1 MNKDKKTFNL
11 PTDFAQVASEI
22 MAWTFFLV
30 MLGELAWS
38 EGDKKR
44 ILQFYNKV
52 A

>member
-30 MLGELAWS
+30 MLGEIAWS
-38 EGDKKR
+38 ETGKKK
-44 ILQFYNKV
+44 IINFYKKI
-52 A
+52 

>member
-1 MNKDKKTFNL
+1 MKKVEKTFNL
-11 PTDFAQVASEI
+11 TTDFAQIASEI

-52 A
+52 G